1 MKYMPKYCMQ
11 EPYYIVSK
19 TYFFELWENGLS
31 FKLKQEELI
40 SWFYLGDWVNNMGD
54 QDIQAISGTPT
65 LAGRVGIYAY
75 IT

>member
-11 EPYYIVSK
+11 EPHYIGSK
-19 TYFFELWENGLS
+19 TYCFELWENGLS

>member
-11 EPYYIVSK
+11 EPYYIGSK
-19 TYFFELWENGLS
+19 TYYFELWENGLS